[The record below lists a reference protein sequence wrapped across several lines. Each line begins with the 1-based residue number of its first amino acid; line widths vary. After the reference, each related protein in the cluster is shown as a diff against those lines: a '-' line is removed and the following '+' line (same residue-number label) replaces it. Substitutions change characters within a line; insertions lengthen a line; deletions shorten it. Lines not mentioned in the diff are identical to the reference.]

1 MDRRKNKPEYDKVY
15 YAEFVFLIF
24 LLAVAFLVGDTNLV
38 IFAASSIMI
47 MYLYNIS
54 SDIKYMQQRRF

>member
-1 MDRRKNKPEYDKVY
+1 MDRRINKPEYDKVY
-15 YAEFVFLIF
+15 YAEFVFLTF

>member
-1 MDRRKNKPEYDKVY
+1 MDRRKNKPEYDKAY

>member
-24 LLAVAFLVGDTNLV
+24 LLAVVFIVGDTNLV